1 MPIYPIVAVGGIAV
15 VDGSL
20 LLVKRG
26 HPPQEGRWT
35 IPGGKVK
42 YGEQLTHAVEREIQ
56 EETSLKV
63 NCGDLVG
70 IAERIDEQNHFV
82 ILDFFVSLDISL
94 SSIEGLPVPVPASDA
109 ANAAW
114 VPLGDLEEYSLT
126 TGLLEFLSLHNII

>member
-1 MPIYPIVAVGGIAV
+1 MVN
-15 VDGSL
+15 GSL

-42 YGEQLTHAVEREIQ
+42 YGEQLTQAVEREIQ
-56 EETSLKV
+56 EETGLKV

-70 IAERIDEQNHFV
+70 IAERIDEGNHFV
-82 ILDFFVSLDISL
+82 ILDFFVSLDTPL
-94 SSIEGLPVPVPASDA
+94 SSTGELPIPVPASDA

-114 VPLGDLEEYSLT
+114 VLLRDVEEYNLT